1 MNTVLLARWILY
13 LVAFFIQKV
22 HLSWFK
28 NIILAGSIFAILHL
42 SPIYRE
48 ATELLL
54 IFLVFFVLSYL
65 HTKKV
70 QQSVFLTTLPLINLS
85 ISNYLIHFLPS
96 LTFSRWGVFAVS
108 FIIIALLSFCEYWLL
123 RHLPQKVKPY
133 AYLLPLTIF
142 LGFYYIQM
150 MELFDYLF
158 AGHDTRLEIFQG
170 ILTTVI
176 LLFAV
181 TLILFQRNE
190 TQVIYQEQLKA
201 RTEIDR
207 EYLQLTQQQYDE
219 LRKFRHDYQ
228 NILLSIEGFIHNQ
241 AWDDLTSYFHHE
253 ISNHASTNNQQFE
266 HLLLLENA
274 NLRQIIY
281 AKLIA
286 AQLINVKIFLEIAEA
301 IVIHNDNQ
309 LAISRMLGIILDN
322 AIEEVATLE
331 SKEASVRLA
340 FIKEA
345 ATTTI
350 LVVNDCHHD
359 VKPLLILQ
367 KEGFSSKGDDRGFG
381 LANLITLQKQTN
393 ILVNTTVSDNRFTQ
407 EIIIPERTGGFKL

>member
-1 MNTVLLARWILY
+1 
-13 LVAFFIQKV
+13 
-22 HLSWFK
+22 
-28 NIILAGSIFAILHL
+28 
-42 SPIYRE
+42 
-48 ATELLL
+48 
-54 IFLVFFVLSYL
+54 
-65 HTKKV
+65 
-70 QQSVFLTTLPLINLS
+70 
-85 ISNYLIHFLPS
+85 
-96 LTFSRWGVFAVS
+96 
-108 FIIIALLSFCEYWLL
+108 
-123 RHLPQKVKPY
+123 
-133 AYLLPLTIF
+133 
-142 LGFYYIQM
+142 M

-207 EYLQLTQQQYDE
+207 EYLKLTQQQYDE

-253 ISNHASTNNQQFE
+253 ISNHSSTNNQQFE

-393 ILVNTTVSDNRFTQ
+393 ILVNTSVSDNRFTQ